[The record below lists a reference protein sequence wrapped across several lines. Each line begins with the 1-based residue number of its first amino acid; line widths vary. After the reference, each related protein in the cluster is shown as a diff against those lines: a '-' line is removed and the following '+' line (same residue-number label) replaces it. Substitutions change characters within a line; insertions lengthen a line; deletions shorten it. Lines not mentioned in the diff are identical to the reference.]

1 MSHFYAS
8 IHESTRRT
16 PATAK
21 GHKSTGLKLWAGSYA
36 GVISLEIWHDKAT
49 GEDRFIITHQDHPK
63 NKGAHRKELAN
74 GSLD

>member
-8 IHESTRRT
+8 IDQSTRRT
-16 PATAK
+16 PATAR

-49 GEDRFIITHQDHPK
+49 GEDRYIITQQEHPK
-63 NKGAHRKELAN
+63 HGGNHKKELAN
-74 GSLD
+74 GTLD